1 WLLGYIGWRNLT
13 LPLLSFEVA
22 SGSRAEIGRN
32 ARIAVLNAIGD
43 RPGTPFLALLLQG
56 IPRALKVDADLP
68 AATSTLAPP
77 ELAAV
82 RIGDEL
88 AKIPD
93 LEGLEQKLADAGLI
107 GAPLGRDLGGA
118 GRSVGRHKAGPTG
131 TGGPPAPQP
140 ASSGFF
146 VGPGLSRP
154 GGVGGHLG
162 AVGHSVGRHKA

>member
-1 WLLGYIGWRNLT
+1 MSQAPALQNSVSSLTALLMPLHDRNLLLPNVAMAELVPYQTPERRDAMPDWLLGYIGWRNLT

-68 AATSTLAPP
+68 AATSTLAPL

-107 GAPLGRDLGGA
+107 
-118 GRSVGRHKAGPTG
+118 
-131 TGGPPAPQP
+131 
-140 ASSGFF
+140 
-146 VGPGLSRP
+146 
-154 GGVGGHLG
+154 
-162 AVGHSVGRHKA
+162 

>member
-1 WLLGYIGWRNLT
+1 MSQAPALQNSVSSLTALLMPLHDRNLLLPNVAMAELVPYQTPERREGLPDWLLGYIGWRNLT

-22 SGSRAEIGRN
+22 SGSRTEIGRN

-56 IPRALKVDADLP
+56 IPRSLKVDADVP
-68 AATSTLAPP
+68 ATDDTLAPL

-82 RIGDEL
+82 RIGDQV

-107 GAPLGRDLGGA
+107 
-118 GRSVGRHKAGPTG
+118 
-131 TGGPPAPQP
+131 
-140 ASSGFF
+140 
-146 VGPGLSRP
+146 
-154 GGVGGHLG
+154 
-162 AVGHSVGRHKA
+162 